1 MDTATCT
8 NLVHRT
14 AVNAG
19 RDPVEALR
27 EFIDVVRSM
36 KTARRESERLYAEL
50 QELGRQYGHYRN
62 GDPYDPELLLDKKEL
77 NRRYSQLKS
86 RLKAEHRTLSIR
98 SQQATALVGGAI
110 RFVHGRAEAEDITAD
125 IPTTPDDDGELVV
138 LYDAEDGEPIVLHM
152 QQP

>member
-19 RDPVEALR
+19 RDPVEAMR

-62 GDPYDPELLLDKKEL
+62 GDPYDPELLLDERAL
-77 NRRYSQLKS
+77 NRRYSQLKA
-86 RLKAEHRTLSIR
+86 RLKAENRTLSIR

-110 RFVHGRAEAEDITAD
+110 RFVHGRAEVEDITAD
-125 IPTTPDDDGELVV
+125 TSMVAEDGSELAV
-138 LYDAEDGEPIVLHM
+138 LYDPDDGQPIVLHM
-152 QQP
+152 QLP